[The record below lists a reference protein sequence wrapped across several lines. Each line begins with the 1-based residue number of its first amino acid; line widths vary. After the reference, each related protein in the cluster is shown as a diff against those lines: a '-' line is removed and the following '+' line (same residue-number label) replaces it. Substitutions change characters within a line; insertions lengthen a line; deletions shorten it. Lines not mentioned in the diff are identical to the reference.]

1 MEKDDLNQLLEV
13 GKNCPFTLVKIRLYE
28 YTKNF
33 SDCLFHYLDESN
45 GGETFSEDVFA
56 WLQRMF
62 QAFSRKNDEL
72 NELDYQNLQQSVI
85 DNVGKLAKISIQK
98 TNKIIKQFYGNE
110 QKIIIIHKL
119 DDAPLLQ
126 YEFIKQLISP
136 TKGGGGRLEE
146 IKGEDEENNDENDPI
161 TNKKNESLC
170 NILLLEI
177 DLLIKLKKYNEVL
190 PSVREQLI
198 IYPRVYPKEK
208 CLQKCLDNNI
218 NDAAILIYQSLGETD
233 KALELT
239 RKSVEKSFEDYL
251 KDNNEETYK
260 AFVKELNLRVK
271 ICEDTSEFVEK
282 NNFFSDESNIN
293 NDSIK
298 NEKKIT
304 QKDIEDIWFTVLK
317 QLYGFKQR
325 SNGNKSIEEKL
336 QDNINDL
343 LRKMCLHVKLRNII
357 ETVTDIQKDSEYKE
371 FKNILGDMIKSNNN
385 FNRILSN
392 TMIIMKNCITKSEE
406 ARIVG
411 SMKGNYYNYEKCDV
425 CHKYIDDNKNEILS
439 CFGCGHQCHEYCAYR
454 EKDDY
459 ESECYICKQSEIID
473 DHINLKKEKK
483 VKDENNNNISN
494 NEEKNEIKEEKKE
507 IKEEENEIKEEK
519 NDTKEEEDKLY
530 GIKNDRIKILNDFDN
545 RYLAMLEEI

>member
-411 SMKGNYYNYEKCDV
+411 SMKGNFYNYEKCDV

-439 CFGCGHQCHEYCAYR
+439 CFGCGHQCHEYCVRTSSSA
-454 EKDDY
+454 
-459 ESECYICKQSEIID
+459 ESWS
-473 DHINLKKEKK
+473 
-483 VKDENNNNISN
+483 
-494 NEEKNEIKEEKKE
+494 
-507 IKEEENEIKEEK
+507 
-519 NDTKEEEDKLY
+519 
-530 GIKNDRIKILNDFDN
+530 
-545 RYLAMLEEI
+545 